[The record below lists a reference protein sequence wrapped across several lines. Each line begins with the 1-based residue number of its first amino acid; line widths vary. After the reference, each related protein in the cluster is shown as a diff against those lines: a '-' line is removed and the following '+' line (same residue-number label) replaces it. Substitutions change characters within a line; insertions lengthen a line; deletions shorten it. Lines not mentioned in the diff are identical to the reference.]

1 MGERQQV
8 SVDRLRFGMFIAA
21 LDRPWVETPFAY
33 QGFALRTEQQLA
45 ALRKFCRH
53 VYIDPERTVAVLPP
67 QDSGT
72 WVRGTAHYPERHTVE
87 QELDLAS
94 RTYKVCERTLGETL
108 DTLRAG
114 GELDADTIKGA
125 VSSVADSIV
134 RNPDA
139 MLLVASL
146 RDKGAYE
153 FKRALDCSVLLMTFG
168 RFLQLERAELD
179 RLGVCGLLL
188 DVGKLRVPDTILRKP
203 AALGPDEYE
212 AAKRHVV
219 HAGGILRAA
228 KRLPGG
234 VGEVVLQ
241 HHERHNG
248 SGYPLRLR
256 GAQIGLH
263 GAMAAIVDS
272 FSALTSLRPY
282 AGQMPPSTAMGVLY
296 KSRSALFHQALV
308 EQFIQCIGIYPV
320 GSVVELSSGEIGVVL
335 AQNSALRLQPRVVV
349 VLDAEGRPLQPQ
361 KMLDLSR
368 DPKGPGGEPYRIR
381 RTLEADK
388 LRLDPRDLI
397 L

>member
-1 MGERQQV
+1 MY
-8 SVDRLRFGMFIAA
+8 IAA

-45 ALRKFCRH
+45 ALRKYCRH
-53 VYIDPERTVAVLPP
+53 VYVDPERTVAVLPA
-67 QDSGT
+67 QSSAT
-72 WVRGTAHYPERHTVE
+72 WERGSASYPERRTVE
-87 QELDLAS
+87 QELDLAG
-94 RTYKVCERTLGETL
+94 RTYKVCERALSETL
-108 DTLRAG
+108 ETLRAG
-114 GELDADTIKGA
+114 GEFDAEAIHGA
-125 VSSVADSIV
+125 VAGVAESIV

-139 MLLVASL
+139 MLLVARL

-212 AAKRHVV
+212 AAKRHVG
-219 HAGGILRAA
+219 HAAEILRAA
-228 KRLPGG
+228 RRLAPG
-234 VGEVVLQ
+234 VADVVLQ
-241 HHERHNG
+241 HHERQNG
-248 SGYPLRLR
+248 SGYPRRLR
-256 GAQIGLH
+256 AGEIAPH

-272 FSALTSLRPY
+272 FSALVSLRPY
-282 AGQMPPSTAMGVLY
+282 AGQMAPSNAMGVLY
-296 KSRSALFHQALV
+296 KSRAELFHQGLV

-320 GSVVELSSGEIGVVL
+320 GSVVDLSSGEVGVVL
-335 AQNSALRLQPRVVV
+335 AQNRALRLQPRVMV
-349 VLDAEGRPLQPQ
+349 VLDAGGRRLDPQ
-361 KMLDLSR
+361 KLLDLSR
-368 DPKGPGGEPYRIR
+368 APKGPGGAPYRIR

-388 LRLDPRDLI
+388 LAVDPRDFL